1 MHTTLRRRSP
11 GFSLTEL
18 LVGMAMGVIVL
29 LIVMQSLVVAEQY
42 KRTATNG
49 TDAQING
56 LMALR
61 TLESEIRMSGAGL
74 TNGGN
79 LCPAINTYYN
89 GTGVTSRVAMAVRI
103 SDGATVA
110 LNNSD
115 TIETVYSSSLTGAA
129 PSQIRVAMPTP
140 SNVTRI
146 NTVSGMNTCDFVLF
160 ASRDGSRAC
169 TILQVT
175 DVQNQQLQFLTSS
188 GQSNYNPPGGAQAST
203 LFPAG
208 GYTTDDVVINMGTN
222 VDRLFRV
229 FKDGNNDQFYLQQ
242 QNMNAADSGCG
253 PQDPTPLLNAVSNV
267 VNLQAQYGVAAVNSQ
282 EVSCWTG
289 AAQGDNGCG
298 IAPGNWSAPVAADV
312 RRIKA
317 IRVAVVVRSAIA
329 EKPSSGG
336 TCDTTTAAPV
346 SWDGGPV
353 ISLTH
358 VPNWQCYRYKV
369 YQTVIPI
376 INVIWANT

>member
-1 MHTTLRRRSP
+1 MRTKLLRRYQ
-11 GFSLTEL
+11 GFSLVEL

-89 GTGVTSRVAMAVRI
+89 GAGVTSKVGMAVKI
-103 SDGATVA
+103 TDGATDA

-129 PSQIRVAMPTP
+129 PSQIRVAMPTA

-160 ASRDGSRAC
+160 AAKDGSKTC
-169 TILQVT
+169 SILQVT
-175 DVQNQQLQFLTSS
+175 DVANNQLQFLTSS
-188 GQSNYNPPGGAQAST
+188 GQSNYNPSGGAQSA

-208 GYTTDDVVINMGTN
+208 GYTTDDVVINMGAN

-229 FKDGNNDQFYLQQ
+229 FKDGTNDQFYLQQ
-242 QNMNAADSGCG
+242 ENMNAADSGCG
-253 PQDPTPLLNAVSNV
+253 PQDATPVLNAVSNV
-267 VNLQAQYGVAAVNSQ
+267 VNLQAQYGVAAANSQ

-289 AAQGDNGCG
+289 AAQSDTGCA
-298 IAPGNWSAPVAADV
+298 ISTGNWSAPVAVDV
-312 RRIKA
+312 KRIKA
-317 IRVAVVVRSAIA
+317 VRVAVVVRSAIS
-329 EKPSSGG
+329 EKPSSGA
-336 TCDTTTAAPV
+336 TCDTTTVAPV
-346 SWDGGPV
+346 SWDGGPA
-353 ISLTH
+353 IRLAH
-358 VPNWQCYRYKV
+358 VPDWQCYRYKV